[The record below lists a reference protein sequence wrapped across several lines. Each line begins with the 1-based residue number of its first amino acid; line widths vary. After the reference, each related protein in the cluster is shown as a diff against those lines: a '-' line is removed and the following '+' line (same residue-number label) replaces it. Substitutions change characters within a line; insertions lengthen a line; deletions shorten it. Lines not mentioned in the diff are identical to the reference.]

1 MPSAAKADRSA
12 SAAPRLLHVF
22 PTFVPARRETRSATL
37 MNELS
42 ADWRHA
48 LVAIDGQVS
57 ARALLRRPDEVATIE
72 APRARGV
79 LASIL
84 AWRKLLARERP
95 DLVLTYN
102 WGAFDAL
109 AAARSLGLPIVH
121 HEDGFNAD
129 EAVRQVPR
137 RLWTR
142 RVLLRGVHLVVPS
155 RLLAGIARETWGLA
169 PRLVHHIDNGVDL
182 ARYAPRDGAP
192 QLRGRLGIPR
202 DALVVGWLGHLRPV
216 KNPLRFLSAMARV
229 DADLDAWALV
239 VGDGPERAACE
250 ALVARTHTLFGRV
263 VFAGHQKDP
272 REHLRAMDALCI
284 SSDSEQMPIALVE
297 AMATALPAVSTDV
310 GDVRGMLGPHQ
321 EAQIVPLAEH
331 ETSWPLAEAIQG
343 LLADPELRARLGA
356 KNRATALGRYG
367 LEAMVRAHEAVWRA
381 ALPRR

>member
-1 MPSAAKADRSA
+1 
-12 SAAPRLLHVF
+12 
-22 PTFVPARRETRSATL
+22 
-37 MNELS
+37 
-42 ADWRHA
+42 
-48 LVAIDGQVS
+48 
-57 ARALLRRPDEVATIE
+57 
-72 APRARGV
+72 
-79 LASIL
+79 
-84 AWRKLLARERP
+84 
-95 DLVLTYN
+95 
-102 WGAFDAL
+102 
-109 AAARSLGLPIVH
+109 
-121 HEDGFNAD
+121 
-129 EAVRQVPR
+129 
-137 RLWTR
+137 
-142 RVLLRGVHLVVPS
+142 
-155 RLLAGIARETWGLA
+155 
-169 PRLVHHIDNGVDL
+169 
-182 ARYAPRDGAP
+182 
-192 QLRGRLGIPR
+192 
-202 DALVVGWLGHLRPV
+202 
-216 KNPLRFLSAMARV
+216 MARV

>member
-1 MPSAAKADRSA
+1 
-12 SAAPRLLHVF
+12 
-22 PTFVPARRETRSATL
+22 

-109 AAARSLGLPIVH
+109 AAARTLGLPVVH

-331 ETSWPLAEAIQG
+331 ETAWPLAEAIQG

-367 LEAMVRAHEAVWRA
+367 LEAMVRAHEAVWRT